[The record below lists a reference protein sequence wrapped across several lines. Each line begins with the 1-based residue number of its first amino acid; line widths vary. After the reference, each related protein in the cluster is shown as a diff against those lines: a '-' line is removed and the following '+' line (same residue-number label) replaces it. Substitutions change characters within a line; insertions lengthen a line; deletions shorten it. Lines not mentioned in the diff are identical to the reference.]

1 MDLKNILNSSP
12 NIPKLGVR
20 VQEATGEELQELRNE
35 DTSFVAM
42 AISKAGAVWGNAS
55 SVKGKELCNYINM
68 ANMRDLNINDIHDK
82 RTSVEWAAYHG
93 MIDVLV
99 ILLER
104 GCSLVNPIFNTNAI
118 SSAIKNGQHKSME
131 IIFQMRK
138 IDAKKAVLAEE
149 KQVEASNVSFFS
161 SFFEII
167 QSEDVASAK
176 ILIDNGCAYMSD
188 RVGRKTSK
196 THGKQNVNKLKSF
209 LSKMY
214 PEGGEVDTQRQE
226 NPTDWWETVKW
237 SFPKTDR
244 EMIVILIGLNRK
256 GHFFDEP
263 VMMHVI
269 SFMDRGWF
277 AGRLMRDWDHLAFL
291 SEIGI
296 I

>member
-1 MDLKNILNSSP
+1 MNILNSSP

-42 AISKAGAVWGNAS
+42 AISKACAAWVRH
-55 SVKGKELCNYINM
+55 VKVKELCNYINM

-104 GCSLVNPIFNTNAI
+104 GCSLVNPIFKTNAI

-149 KQVEASNVSFFS
+149 KQVEASNVSFF
-161 SFFEII
+161 F
-167 QSEDVASAK
+167 Q
-176 ILIDNGCAYMSD
+176 L
-188 RVGRKTSK
+188 
-196 THGKQNVNKLKSF
+196 L
-209 LSKMY
+209 
-214 PEGGEVDTQRQE
+214 
-226 NPTDWWETVKW
+226 
-237 SFPKTDR
+237 
-244 EMIVILIGLNRK
+244 
-256 GHFFDEP
+256 
-263 VMMHVI
+263 
-269 SFMDRGWF
+269 
-277 AGRLMRDWDHLAFL
+277 
-291 SEIGI
+291 
-296 I
+296 